1 MGQLWAFF
9 DLYIKENV
17 DFSRIQTQMVGVEG
31 EHADHETTTT
41 SAFKNVLSSIFRRF
55 LRSMV
60 RPLGSVT
67 MALKAVWPDG

>member
-1 MGQLWAFF
+1 
-9 DLYIKENV
+9 
-17 DFSRIQTQMVGVEG
+17 MVGVEG

-41 SAFKNVLSSIFRRF
+41 SAFKNVLPSIFRRF

-67 MALKAVWPDG
+67 MALKAV